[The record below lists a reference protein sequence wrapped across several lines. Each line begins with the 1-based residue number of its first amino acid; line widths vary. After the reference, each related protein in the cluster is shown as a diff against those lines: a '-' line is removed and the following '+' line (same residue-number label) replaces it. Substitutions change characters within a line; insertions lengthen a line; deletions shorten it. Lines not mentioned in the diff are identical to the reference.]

1 MTHPVTTTEARSA
14 LTSTLRRFR
23 EEGAGAEPVVF
34 GSHRKPEAVVM
45 PYAAYH
51 ELVDLAEE
59 ITVAQT
65 LRERDA
71 QDSGRRHSLREVAET
86 LGVDLDEL

>member
-1 MTHPVTTTEARSA
+1 MAHPVTTTEARSA
-14 LTSTLRRFR
+14 LTATVRRFR
-23 EEGAGAEPVVF
+23 EEGAGAEPVMF

-45 PYAAYH
+45 PYETYH
-51 ELVDLAEE
+51 ELVALAEK

-71 QDSGRRHSLREVAET
+71 QDSGRRHSLLEVAET